1 LNQGWRA
8 RTRAAQY
15 CHGFFNGAG
24 KVHISQSDCKAE
36 ITARLEF
43 KASWRGLVIFL
54 CFTHIELVFLLQLI
68 VETMCARVS
77 AITFKHPAGL
87 ASLLEKCSVF
97 DSFCPVTEVFVVLLA
112 KSNDWFGGYVWIC
125 GNCFSELLDSCSLF
139 FHLSNRSVF
148 VKDPEYE

>member
-1 LNQGWRA
+1 
-8 RTRAAQY
+8 
-15 CHGFFNGAG
+15 
-24 KVHISQSDCKAE
+24 VHISQSDCKAE